1 MSRKDKLVKKL
12 SNNPKNFSW
21 QELAALLNLL
31 GFIEMQ
37 NKKTGGSRRKFFN
50 KEKNLIIN
58 LHKPHPSPY
67 LKEYAV
73 KQIQTKLKEEGLI

>member
-1 MSRKDKLVKKL
+1 MSRNNKLVKKL
-12 SNNPKNFSW
+12 SSRPKDFSW
-21 QELAALLNLL
+21 QDLTKLLYSL
-31 GFIEMQ
+31 GFTELQ

-50 KEKNLIIN
+50 KEKSLIIN

-73 KQIQTKLKEEGLI
+73 KQVQIKLIEEGLI